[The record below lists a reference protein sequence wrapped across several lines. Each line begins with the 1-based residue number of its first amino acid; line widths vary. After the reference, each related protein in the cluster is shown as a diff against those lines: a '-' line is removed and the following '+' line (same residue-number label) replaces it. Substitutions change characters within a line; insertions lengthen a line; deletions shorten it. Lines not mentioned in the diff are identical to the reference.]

1 MKKAFITGITG
12 QDGSYLA
19 EFLLNKG
26 YQVYGLIRRVAL
38 EDPDIYLGR
47 IKHLSDKIT
56 LYSGEIS
63 NYSRISELID
73 LIEPDECYHLAAQS
87 FVYESFNDPFTTN
100 EFNIGG
106 TLNILKA
113 IKEKSPKTKLYF
125 AATSE
130 MFGKVVESPQKETT
144 KFYPRSP
151 YGVSKVAGF
160 DYTRNFR
167 ESYHLFLCSGI
178 SFNHESPRRG
188 KEFVTRK
195 IASFIADM
203 KAGKENV
210 GILGNLDSQRDW
222 GYAEDYVRAMW
233 LMLQQEKPED
243 YVIATGETHS
253 IKEFLDIAF
262 NHAGISYEIINLSH
276 MSEELADE
284 KIAELKNKSGYY
296 IVQHPRFYRP
306 AEVDV
311 LTGDATKAKEKL
323 GWVPHVSFKELVE
336 MMVESDLKE
345 KGIEINKRESPQQTL
360 EETES
365 IYESSQDFDKP
376 REFSNVYRK
385 EF

>member
-178 SFNHESPRRG
+178 LFNHESPRRG

-195 IASFIADM
+195 ITSFIADM